1 MDDLLG
7 DFVAETRETL
17 EALSGEIVAWELAPD
32 DRSRLDAIF
41 RFVHTVKGSCGFL
54 DLPRLEKLSH
64 AAEDVLADCRGDR
77 RRPDAALV
85 SAVLGVIDRIAELTD
100 AIETGAIIPDADD
113 AILIA
118 ALQPQE
124 AAPADG
130 PAEAAAAA
138 SAEDDILAGALAA
151 IAEIGAIAI
160 PDQDEA
166 DEPDDAGS
174 EAASEPDIEIEPVA
188 AVPAPAQ
195 VTVSVAPKPASPA
208 AAAPAPR
215 AVART
220 IRLPVDLLDRMM
232 AGVSDM
238 VLARNE
244 LARRLRESGAESGTE
259 VAFERLSHCIA
270 EMRDSIT
277 RTRMARV
284 ENLFTALPR
293 MVRDISAELGKHV
306 QLEID
311 GGDVELDREMIE
323 MIRDPLT
330 HIVRNAIDHGIETPE
345 ARIAVNKPASGRLH
359 VSARQVGNQILI
371 EVIDDGKGIDA
382 DRLVAKAISV
392 GILSQERAS
401 TLSWDRKLELIF
413 EPGLST
419 AQAVTAISGRG
430 VGMDVVRA
438 NVERIGGLVDIESRP
453 GQGLRLTLRVPLT
466 LTIIPALTI
475 SCGGQHFAIPR
486 SAIDEIVRIG
496 GDAVRMGELGGARIV
511 FIRGTRLPVVSLG
524 GVLGLGEQGEPTNL
538 VVLKLSGGARYA
550 LAVEAVHDHEEL
562 VVKPAAPVV
571 MACGIYGGT
580 TLPDNSRPMLLLD
593 VAGVAEKAG
602 VGREEKAE
610 AVAEDGPEDLQ
621 EAGAV
626 PVLLFRDL
634 DGIERGIPLALV
646 ERIEDC
652 FSGSISNSAG
662 RARLNIDGRLVPLV
676 SCGAPIIE
684 SKVRVLRMRDGP
696 EELAYAIDSVIDIVP
711 VTIELQRSLIPGP
724 VAGVM
729 LVEERPIEFLDAF
742 WLFAQGL
749 GSNTRPDQRP
759 VCLLSDEDPWTRQV
773 LAPLVEGAGYAV
785 IFSEEESAAP
795 ADLVIMAEGTDHPA
809 ELGAGAV
816 LKLRQS
822 MEERGASADSLWRY
836 DRLGLANELAR
847 HWNKRSA

>member
-17 EALSGEIVAWELAPD
+17 EALAGEIVAWEAAPD

-54 DLPRLEKLSH
+54 DLPRLERLSH
-64 AAEDVLADCRGDR
+64 AAEDVLADVRADR
-77 RRPDAALV
+77 RKPDARLV
-85 SAVLGVIDRIAELTD
+85 SAVLAMIDRIAELTD
-100 AIETGAIIPDADD
+100 AIETGLIISDADD
-113 AILIA
+113 HLLIA
-118 ALQPQE
+118 ALQPGTE
-124 AAPADG
+124 TGTGAENLAELSASGEISAAG
-130 PAEAAAAA
+130 AAA
-138 SAEDDILAGALAA
+138 
-151 IAEIGAIAI
+151 
-160 PDQDEA
+160 
-166 DEPDDAGS
+166 
-174 EAASEPDIEIEPVA
+174 
-188 AVPAPAQ
+188 
-195 VTVSVAPKPASPA
+195 T
-208 AAAPAPR
+208 PR
-215 AVART
+215 AVSRS
-220 IRLPVDLLDRMM
+220 IRLPVELLDRMM

-244 LARRLRESGAESGTE
+244 LARRLRDTGTDSTTE
-259 VAFERLSHCIA
+259 VAFERLSSCIA

-293 MVRDISAELGKHV
+293 MVRDVSAELGKQV

-330 HIVRNAIDHGIETPE
+330 HIVRNAIDHGIEAPE
-345 ARIAVNKPASGRLH
+345 QRVLDGKPMAGRLH

-371 EVIDDGKGIDA
+371 EVIDDGRGIDA
-382 DRLVAKAISV
+382 DRLVQKAVAS
-392 GILSQERAS
+392 GILSQERAA

-419 AQAVTAISGRG
+419 AKEVTSISGRG
-430 VGMDVVRA
+430 VGMDVVRS
-438 NVERIGGLVDIESRP
+438 NVERIGGMVDIDSKV

-475 SCGGQHFAIPR
+475 SCGPQHFAIPR

-496 GDAVRMGELGGARIV
+496 GEAVRMDTLGGAEIV
-511 FIRGTRLPVVSLG
+511 FIRGVRLPVVSLG
-524 GVLGLGEQGEPTNL
+524 KVLDLAEAGKPANL

-571 MACGIYGGT
+571 MACGVYGGT

-602 VGREEKAE
+602 IRREVQAVEPVVDDDVE
-610 AVAEDGPEDLQ
+610 ARR

-652 FSGSISNSAG
+652 FASSISTTAG
-662 RARLNIDGRLVPLV
+662 QMRLNIDGRLVPLV
-676 SCGAPIIE
+676 SCGVPIDE
-684 SKVRVLRMRDGP
+684 AKLRVLRMRDGV
-696 EELAYAIDSVIDIVP
+696 EELAYAIDRVIDIVP
-711 VTIELQRSLIPGP
+711 VAIELQRSPVAGP

-729 LVEERPIEFLDAF
+729 LVEERPVEFIDAF
-742 WLFAQGL
+742 WLFAQGVGRGPEL
-749 GSNTRPDQRP
+749 AERP
-759 VCLLSDEDPWTRQV
+759 VCLLTDDDPWTRQV
-773 LAPLVEGAGYAV
+773 LAPLVESAGYRV
-785 IFSEEESAAP
+785 TFPDDESRVA
-795 ADLVIMAEGTDHPA
+795 ADLVIMADGSPSEAA
-809 ELGAGAV
+809 EAGAV
-816 LKLRQS
+816 LRLRPTA
-822 MEERGASADSLWRY
+822 EEHGASPDSLWRY
-836 DRLGLANELAR
+836 DRAGLTAELSR
-847 HWNKRSA
+847 HWNKRGA

>member
-64 AAEDVLADCRGDR
+64 AAEDVLADVRADR
-77 RRPDAALV
+77 RRPDPALV
-85 SAVLGVIDRIAELTD
+85 NAVLAMIDRIAELTD
-100 AIETGAIIPDADD
+100 AIVSGLIIPEDDD
-113 AILIA
+113 ALLIA
-118 ALQPQE
+118 ALQPG
-124 AAPADG
+124 ATPAPAGGEAGVPEADELADAL
-130 PAEAAAAA
+130 AE
-138 SAEDDILAGALAA
+138 ALAA
-151 IAEIGAIAI
+151 IA
-160 PDQDEA
+160 PDI
-166 DEPDDAGS
+166 
-174 EAASEPDIEIEPVA
+174 SEPVSAPVPAPAPPVA
-188 AVPAPAQ
+188 AVPAPAPVQ
-195 VTVSVAPKPASPA
+195 A
-208 AAAPAPR
+208 AQTPR
-215 AVART
+215 APSRT

-244 LARRLRESGAESGTE
+244 LARRLRDSGAESPTE
-259 VAFERLSHCIA
+259 VAFERLSLCIA
-270 EMRDSIT
+270 EMRDAIT

-293 MVRDISAELGKHV
+293 MVRDLSAELAKQVH
-306 QLEID
+306 LEID

-330 HIVRNAIDHGIETPE
+330 HIVRNAIDHGIEAPE
-345 ARIAVNKPASGRLH
+345 ARIAAGKPGTGRLH

-371 EVIDDGKGIDA
+371 EVIDDGRGVDA
-382 DRLVAKAISV
+382 DRLVQKAV
-392 GILSQERAS
+392 ANGIISQERAA
-401 TLSWDRKLELIF
+401 TMTWDRKLELIF

-438 NVERIGGLVDIESRP
+438 NVERIGGLVDIDSRP

-475 SCGGQHFAIPR
+475 SSGGQHFAIPR

-496 GDAVRMGELGGARIV
+496 GDAVKMGALGGAQIV

-524 GVLGLGEQGEPTNL
+524 AVIGLPDQGEPANL

-550 LAVEAVHDHEEL
+550 LAVEAVHDPEEL

-602 VGREEKAE
+602 VRREENKAGE
-610 AVAEDGPEDLQ
+610 AAVEDVEEVHEDGAL
-621 EAGAV
+621 

-634 DGIERGIPLALV
+634 DAIERGVPLALV

-652 FSGSISNSAG
+652 FASSISESAG
-662 RARLNIDGRLVPLV
+662 RMRLNIDGRLIPLV
-676 SCGAPIIE
+676 SCGTPVIDT
-684 SKVRVLRMRDGP
+684 KVRVLRMRDGG
-696 EELAYAIDSVIDIVP
+696 EELAYAIESVIDIVP
-711 VTIELQRSLIPGP
+711 VAIDLQRSTVPGP

-729 LVEERPIEFLDAF
+729 LVEDRPIEFLDAF

-749 GSNTRPDQRP
+749 GRKPEPAERP
-759 VCLLSDEDPWTRQV
+759 VCLLSDNDPWTRQV
-773 LAPLVEGAGYAV
+773 LAPLVESAGYRIVFA
-785 IFSEEESAAP
+785 EEEGGVA
-795 ADLVIMAEGTDHPA
+795 ADLVIVAD
-809 ELGAGAV
+809 GADEAPGDAAAV
-816 LKLRQS
+816 VRLRQS
-822 MEERGASADSLWRY
+822 ADERGASPDSLWRY
-836 DRLGLANELAR
+836 DRVGLANELQR

>member
-17 EALSGEIVAWELAPD
+17 EALTGEIVAWEAAPE

-64 AAEDVLADCRGDR
+64 AAEDVLADVRGDR
-77 RRPDAALV
+77 RKPDAKLV
-85 SAVLGVIDRIAELTD
+85 SAVLAIIDRIAEVTD
-100 AIETGAIIPDADD
+100 AIETDRTIPDDD
-113 AILIA
+113 DCLLIA
-118 ALQPQE
+118 ALQPGAE
-124 AAPADG
+124 VEPDLTAAIEESATPG
-130 PAEAAAAA
+130 AA
-138 SAEDDILAGALAA
+138 SA
-151 IAEIGAIAI
+151 
-160 PDQDEA
+160 
-166 DEPDDAGS
+166 
-174 EAASEPDIEIEPVA
+174 
-188 AVPAPAQ
+188 
-195 VTVSVAPKPASPA
+195 T
-208 AAAPAPR
+208 PR
-215 AVART
+215 TISRS

-244 LARRLRESGAESGTE
+244 LARRLRDSGSDSTTE
-259 VAFERLSHCIA
+259 VAFERLSLCIA
-270 EMRDSIT
+270 EMRDAIT

-293 MVRDISAELGKHV
+293 MVRDISTELGKQV

-330 HIVRNAIDHGIETPE
+330 HIVRNAIDHGIEPPE
-345 ARIAVNKPASGRLH
+345 QRVLAGKPMAGRLH

-382 DRLVAKAISV
+382 DRLVQKAISF
-392 GILSQERAS
+392 GILSQERAV
-401 TLSWDRKLELIF
+401 TLNWDRKLELIF

-419 AQAVTAISGRG
+419 AQQVTAISGRG

-438 NVERIGGLVDIESRP
+438 NVERIGGLVDIDSRP

-496 GDAVRMGELGGARIV
+496 GEAVKMSKLGGADIV
-511 FIRGTRLPVVSLG
+511 FIRGTRLPVVGLG
-524 GVLGLGEQGEPTNL
+524 NVLGLAEDIEPANL

-593 VAGVAEKAG
+593 VAGIAEKAG
-602 VGREEKAE
+602 VRQEEKNAAE
-610 AVAEDGPEDLQ
+610 AVADDDA
-621 EAGAV
+621 EAATDVGAV

-634 DGIERGIPLALV
+634 DRIERGVPLGLV

-652 FSGSISNSAG
+652 FASSISISGG
-662 RARLNIDGRLVPLV
+662 RMRLNIDGRLVPLV
-676 SCGAPIIE
+676 SCGAPIDDI
-684 SKVRVLRMRDGP
+684 KVRVLRMHDGID
-696 EELAYAIDSVIDIVP
+696 ELAYAIESVIDIVP
-711 VTIELQRSLIPGP
+711 VTIELQRSAVAGP

-729 LVEERPIEFLDAF
+729 LVEERPVEFIDAF

-749 GSNTRPDQRP
+749 GAETKAAERPL
-759 VCLLSDEDPWTRQV
+759 CLLSEDDPWTRQV
-773 LAPLVEGAGYAV
+773 LAPLVESAGYRIAFNGDETAIAPDV
-785 IFSEEESAAP
+785 IIMADGQSEVAGESAA
-795 ADLVIMAEGTDHPA
+795 V
-809 ELGAGAV
+809 V
-816 LKLRQS
+816 RLRPTV
-822 MEERGASADSLWRY
+822 EERGSSPDSLWRY
-836 DRLGLANELAR
+836 DREGLTAELRR
-847 HWNKRSA
+847 HWKKRSA

>member
-17 EALSGEIVAWELAPD
+17 EALAGEIVAWEAAPD

-64 AAEDVLADCRGDR
+64 AAEDVLADVRADR
-77 RRPDAALV
+77 RRPDAKLV
-85 SAVLGVIDRIAELTD
+85 NAVLAMLDRISELTD
-100 AIETGAIIPDADD
+100 AIETGHVVPDVDD
-113 AILIA
+113 HLLIA
-118 ALQPQE
+118 ALQPGAVE
-124 AAPADG
+124 PG
-130 PAEAAAAA
+130 PEVQLSAEMSAA
-138 SAEDDILAGALAA
+138 SASAT
-151 IAEIGAIAI
+151 
-160 PDQDEA
+160 PR
-166 DEPDDAGS
+166 
-174 EAASEPDIEIEPVA
+174 V
-188 AVPAPAQ
+188 
-195 VTVSVAPKPASPA
+195 VS
-208 AAAPAPR
+208 
-215 AVART
+215 RT

-244 LARRLRESGAESGTE
+244 LARRLRDGGAESTTE
-259 VAFERLSHCIA
+259 VAFERLSLCIA
-270 EMRDSIT
+270 EMRDAIT

-284 ENLFTALPR
+284 EHLFTALPR
-293 MVRDISAELGKHV
+293 MVRDVSAELGKQV

-330 HIVRNAIDHGIETPE
+330 HIVRNAIDHGIEPPE
-345 ARIAVNKPASGRLH
+345 ARILAGKPMAGRLH

-371 EVIDDGKGIDA
+371 EIIDDGRGIDA
-382 DRLVAKAISV
+382 DRLVQKAIANGV
-392 GILSQERAS
+392 LSPERAALL
-401 TLSWDRKLELIF
+401 TWDRKLELIF

-419 AQAVTAISGRG
+419 AQEVTAISGRG

-438 NVERIGGLVDIESRP
+438 NVERIGGLVDIDSRP
-453 GQGLRLTLRVPLT
+453 GHGLRLTLRVPLT

-475 SCGGQHFAIPR
+475 SSGGQQFAIPR

-496 GDAVRMGELGGARIV
+496 GDAVKMGELGGADIV

-524 GVLGLGEQGEPTNL
+524 KVIGLAEKSQPANL

-602 VGREEKAE
+602 VRREEKGAAD
-610 AVAEDGPEDLQ
+610 AVAEDVEDVTEDQ
-621 EAGAV
+621 GAI

-652 FSGSISNSAG
+652 FSASISKTAG
-662 RARLNIDGRLVPLV
+662 RTRLNIDGRLVPLV
-676 SCGAPIIE
+676 SCGAPISE
-684 SKVRVLRMRDGP
+684 MKVRVLRMHDGN

-711 VTIELQRSLIPGP
+711 MKIDLQRSSVPGP

-729 LVEERPIEFLDAF
+729 LIDERPVEFLDAF

-749 GSNTRPDQRP
+749 GVDAAPVERP
-759 VCLLSDEDPWTRQV
+759 VCLLADDDPWTRQV
-773 LAPLVEGAGYAV
+773 LAPLVESAGYSVVFAQDGR
-785 IFSEEESAAP
+785 AAT
-795 ADLVIMAEGTDHPA
+795 ADLVIVPD
-809 ELGAGAV
+809 GAPVQQGESAV
-816 LKLRQS
+816 VVRLRPTA
-822 MEERGASADSLWRY
+822 EERGASADSFWRY
-836 DRLGLANELAR
+836 DRAGLTAELRR
-847 HWNKRSA
+847 HWSKRVA

>member
-17 EALSGEIVAWELAPD
+17 EALTGEIVAWEAAPD
-32 DRSRLDAIF
+32 DRARLDSIF

-54 DLPRLEKLSH
+54 DLPRLERLSH
-64 AAEDVLADCRGDR
+64 AAEDVLADVRGDR
-77 RRPDAALV
+77 RKPDAQLV
-85 SAVLGVIDRIAELTD
+85 SAVLAVIDRIVELAD
-100 AIETGAIIPDADD
+100 AIESGTAIADSD
-113 AILIA
+113 EHLIA
-118 ALQPQE
+118 ALQPG
-124 AAPADG
+124 A
-130 PAEAAAAA
+130 AEAAATGAPQPAA
-138 SAEDDILAGALAA
+138 
-151 IAEIGAIAI
+151 
-160 PDQDEA
+160 
-166 DEPDDAGS
+166 
-174 EAASEPDIEIEPVA
+174 EPVQ
-188 AVPAPAQ
+188 PAEQ
-195 VTVSVAPKPASPA
+195 QGGGSASSA
-208 AAAPAPR
+208 R
-215 AVART
+215 AVSRT

-244 LARRLRESGAESGTE
+244 LARRLRDSGAESATD
-259 VAFERLSHCIA
+259 VAFERLSICVA
-270 EMRDSIT
+270 EMRDAIT

-293 MVRDISAELGKHV
+293 MVRDISAELGKLV

-330 HIVRNAIDHGIETPE
+330 HIVRNAIDHGIEPPE
-345 ARIAVNKPASGRLH
+345 ARILAGKPKTGRLH

-371 EVIDDGKGIDA
+371 EVIDDGRGIDA
-382 DRLVAKAISV
+382 DRIVQKALAV
-392 GILSQERAS
+392 GLINQDRAAS
-401 TLSWDRKLELIF
+401 LSWERKLELIF

-419 AQAVTAISGRG
+419 AQQVTAISGRG

-438 NVERIGGLVDIESRP
+438 NVERIGGLVDIDSRP

-475 SCGGQHFAIPR
+475 SGGGQHFAIPR

-496 GDAVRMGELGGARIV
+496 GETVKMGTLGGADIV

-524 GVLGLGEQGEPTNL
+524 DVIGLEARGNQTNL

-602 VGREEKAE
+602 VGRDDKNADAAPEEAE
-610 AVAEDGPEDLQ
+610 EVVQDDS
-621 EAGAV
+621 AV

-652 FSGSISNSAG
+652 FASAISRTAG
-662 RARLNIDGRLVPLV
+662 RIRLNIDGRLVPLI
-676 SCGAPIIE
+676 SCGAPIPDM
-684 SKVRVLRMRDGP
+684 KARVLRMRDGD
-696 EELAYAIDSVIDIVP
+696 EEIAYAIETVIDIVP
-711 VTIELQRSLIPGP
+711 IPIVLQRSTEPGP

-729 LVEERPIEFLDAF
+729 LIEERPIEFLDPF
-742 WLFAQGL
+742 WLFAQGSGASPAAL
-749 GSNTRPDQRP
+749 DRPI
-759 VCLLSDEDPWTRQV
+759 CLLSDGDPWTRQV
-773 LAPLVEGAGYAV
+773 LAPLVESAGYQVVYDTEA
-785 IFSEEESAAP
+785 SQTT
-795 ADLVIMAEGTDHPA
+795 ADLVILSDASPVRSIEGSR
-809 ELGAGAV
+809 V
-816 LKLRQS
+816 VRLRATA
-822 MEERGASADSLWRY
+822 EERGASPESLWRY
-836 DRLGLANELAR
+836 DRAGLTAELR
-847 HWNKRSA
+847 KHWNERSA

>member
-17 EALSGEIVAWELAPD
+17 EALTGEIVAWEAAPD
-32 DRSRLDAIF
+32 DRARLDSIF

-54 DLPRLEKLSH
+54 DLPRLERLSH
-64 AAEDVLADCRGDR
+64 AAEDVLADVRGDR
-77 RRPDAALV
+77 RKPDAQLV
-85 SAVLGVIDRIAELTD
+85 SAVLAVIDRIAELAD
-100 AIETGAIIPDADD
+100 AIESGTAIADSD
-113 AILIA
+113 EHLIA
-118 ALQPQE
+118 ALQPG
-124 AAPADG
+124 A
-130 PAEAAAAA
+130 AEAAATGAPQPAA
-138 SAEDDILAGALAA
+138 
-151 IAEIGAIAI
+151 
-160 PDQDEA
+160 
-166 DEPDDAGS
+166 
-174 EAASEPDIEIEPVA
+174 EPVQ
-188 AVPAPAQ
+188 PAEQ
-195 VTVSVAPKPASPA
+195 QGGGPASSV
-208 AAAPAPR
+208 R
-215 AVART
+215 AVSRT

-244 LARRLRESGAESGTE
+244 LARRLRDSGAESATD
-259 VAFERLSHCIA
+259 VAFERLSICVA
-270 EMRDSIT
+270 EMRDAIT

-293 MVRDISAELGKHV
+293 MVRDISAELGKLV

-330 HIVRNAIDHGIETPE
+330 HIVRNAIDHGIEPPE
-345 ARIAVNKPASGRLH
+345 ARILAGKPKTGRLH

-371 EVIDDGKGIDA
+371 EVIDDGRGIDA
-382 DRLVAKAISV
+382 DRIVQKALAV
-392 GILSQERAS
+392 GLINQDRAAS
-401 TLSWDRKLELIF
+401 LSWERKLELIF

-419 AQAVTAISGRG
+419 AQQVTAISGRG

-438 NVERIGGLVDIESRP
+438 NVERIGGLVDIDSRP

-475 SCGGQHFAIPR
+475 SGGGQHFAIPR

-496 GDAVRMGELGGARIV
+496 GETVKMGTLGGADIV

-524 GVLGLGEQGEPTNL
+524 DVIGLEARGNQTNL

-602 VGREEKAE
+602 VGRDDKNADAAPEEAE
-610 AVAEDGPEDLQ
+610 EIVQDDS
-621 EAGAV
+621 AV

-652 FSGSISNSAG
+652 FASAISRTAG
-662 RARLNIDGRLVPLV
+662 RIRLNIDGRLVPLI
-676 SCGAPIIE
+676 SCGAPIPDM
-684 SKVRVLRMRDGP
+684 KARVLRMRDGD
-696 EELAYAIDSVIDIVP
+696 EEIAYAIETVIDIVP
-711 VTIELQRSLIPGP
+711 IPIVLQRSTEPGP

-729 LVEERPIEFLDAF
+729 LIEERPIEFLDPF
-742 WLFAQGL
+742 WLFAQGSGASPAAL
-749 GSNTRPDQRP
+749 DRPI
-759 VCLLSDEDPWTRQV
+759 CLLSDGDPWTRQV
-773 LAPLVEGAGYAV
+773 LAPLVESAGYQVVYDTEA
-785 IFSEEESAAP
+785 SQTT
-795 ADLVIMAEGTDHPA
+795 ADLVILSDASPVRSIEGSR
-809 ELGAGAV
+809 V
-816 LKLRQS
+816 VRLRATA
-822 MEERGASADSLWRY
+822 EERGASPESLWRY
-836 DRLGLANELAR
+836 DRAGLTAELR
-847 HWNKRSA
+847 KHWNERSA

>member
-17 EALSGEIVAWELAPD
+17 EALTGEIVAWEAAPE

-64 AAEDVLADCRGDR
+64 AAEDVLADVRADR
-77 RRPDAALV
+77 RKPDAKLV
-85 SAVLGVIDRIAELTD
+85 SAVLAMIDRIAAVTD
-100 AIETGAIIPDADD
+100 AIETERTIPDDD
-113 AILIA
+113 DHLLIA
-118 ALQPQE
+118 ALQPGADPDPDLTAATE
-124 AAPADG
+124 APATPG
-130 PAEAAAAA
+130 AA
-138 SAEDDILAGALAA
+138 S
-151 IAEIGAIAI
+151 
-160 PDQDEA
+160 
-166 DEPDDAGS
+166 
-174 EAASEPDIEIEPVA
+174 
-188 AVPAPAQ
+188 
-195 VTVSVAPKPASPA
+195 TT
-208 AAAPAPR
+208 PR
-215 AVART
+215 TISRS

-244 LARRLRESGAESGTE
+244 LARRLRDSGSDSTTE
-259 VAFERLSHCIA
+259 VAFERLSLCIA
-270 EMRDSIT
+270 EMRDAIT

-293 MVRDISAELGKHV
+293 MVRDVSAELGKQV

-330 HIVRNAIDHGIETPE
+330 HIVRNAIDHGIEPPE
-345 ARIAVNKPASGRLH
+345 QRVLAGKPLAGRLH

-382 DRLVAKAISV
+382 DRLVQKAISF
-392 GILSQERAS
+392 GILSQERAA

-419 AQAVTAISGRG
+419 AQHVTAISGRG

-438 NVERIGGLVDIESRP
+438 NVERIGGLVDIDSRP

-496 GDAVRMGELGGARIV
+496 GEAVKMSKLGGADIV
-511 FIRGTRLPVVSLG
+511 FIRGTRLPVVGLG
-524 GVLGLGEQGEPTNL
+524 NVLGLAEGIEPANL
-538 VVLKLSGGARYA
+538 VVVKLSGGARYA

-602 VGREEKAE
+602 VRQEEKNAAE
-610 AVAEDGPEDLQ
+610 AVAEDDAEAATD
-621 EAGAV
+621 AGAV

-634 DGIERGIPLALV
+634 DQIERGVPLGLV

-652 FSGSISNSAG
+652 FASSISTSGG
-662 RARLNIDGRLVPLV
+662 RMRLNIDGRLVPLV
-676 SCGAPIIE
+676 SCGAPIDDI
-684 SKVRVLRMRDGP
+684 KVRVLRMHDGID
-696 EELAYAIDSVIDIVP
+696 EVAYAIDSVIDIVP
-711 VTIELQRSLIPGP
+711 VTIELQRSAVTGP

-729 LVEERPIEFLDAF
+729 LVEERPVEFIDAF

-749 GSNTRPDQRP
+749 GAETKAAERPL
-759 VCLLSDEDPWTRQV
+759 CLLSDDDPWTRQV
-773 LAPLVEGAGYAV
+773 LAPLVESAGYRIAFTGDETGIAPDV
-785 IFSEEESAAP
+785 I
-795 ADLVIMAEGTDHPA
+795 IMADGQSDFVGEA
-809 ELGAGAV
+809 AAV
-816 LKLRQS
+816 VRLRPTV
-822 MEERGASADSLWRY
+822 EEQGSSPDSLWRY
-836 DRLGLANELAR
+836 DRVGLTAELRR

>member
-64 AAEDVLADCRGDR
+64 AAEDVLADVRADR
-77 RRPDAALV
+77 RRPDSTLV
-85 SAVLGVIDRIAELTD
+85 SAVLAVIDRIAELTD
-100 AIETGAIIPDADD
+100 AIESGQVIFEADD
-113 AILIA
+113 SRLIA
-118 ALQPQE
+118 ALQPGAVPTPVTVE
-124 AAPADG
+124 LVAAEPDSDDAAL
-130 PAEAAAAA
+130 AE
-138 SAEDDILAGALAA
+138 ALAA
-151 IAEIGAIAI
+151 IQIG
-160 PDQDEA
+160 DDA
-166 DEPDDAGS
+166 DEDGEGPVVS
-174 EAASEPDIEIEPVA
+174 EAPAASSGPVA
-188 AVPAPAQ
+188 TTAPS
-195 VTVSVAPKPASPA
+195 T
-208 AAAPAPR
+208 PR
-215 AVART
+215 AVSRT

-244 LARRLRESGAESGTE
+244 LARRLRESGTESNTE

-270 EMRDSIT
+270 EMRDAIT

-284 ENLFTALPR
+284 EHLFTALPR
-293 MVRDISAELGKHV
+293 MVRDISAELGKTV

-330 HIVRNAIDHGIETPE
+330 HIVRNAIDHGIEAPE
-345 ARIAVNKPASGRLH
+345 ARILAGKPMAGRLH

-371 EVIDDGKGIDA
+371 EVIDDGRGIDA
-382 DRLVAKAISV
+382 DRLVQKAVAV
-392 GILSQERAS
+392 GILSQERAA
-401 TLSWDRKLELIF
+401 TLNCDRKLELIF

-419 AQAVTAISGRG
+419 AQQVTAISGRG

-438 NVERIGGLVDIESRP
+438 NVERIGGLVDIDSKP
-453 GQGLRLTLRVPLT
+453 GHGLRLTLRVPLT

-475 SCGGQHFAIPR
+475 SAGGQHFAIPR

-496 GDAVRMGELGGARIV
+496 GDAVRMGELGGADIV
-511 FIRGTRLPVVSLG
+511 FIRGARIPVVSLG
-524 GVLGLGEQGEPTNL
+524 GVLGLEKADQTNL

-602 VGREEKAE
+602 VRRDEKGAAE
-610 AVAEDGPEDLQ
+610 PVAEDNEEEQLDK
-621 EAGAV
+621 GAV

-634 DGIERGIPLALV
+634 DGIERGVPLALV

-652 FSGSISNSAG
+652 FSASVSHSAG
-662 RARLNIDGRLVPLV
+662 RMRLNIDGRLVPLV
-676 SCGAPIIE
+676 SCGAPIVDA
-684 SKVRVLRMRDGP
+684 KVRVLRMRDGG

-711 VTIELQRSLIPGP
+711 VTIELQRTSVPGP

-729 LVEERPIEFLDAF
+729 LVEERPVEFIDAF

-749 GSNTRPDQRP
+749 GTEPEPEKRP
-759 VCLLSDEDPWTRQV
+759 VCLLSDDDPWTRQV
-773 LAPLVEGAGYAV
+773 LAPLVESAGYQ
-785 IFSEEESAAP
+785 IIYSPEEGPA
-795 ADLVIMAEGTDHPA
+795 ADLVIMADSSTAAAPGEA
-809 ELGAGAV
+809 AAV
-816 LKLRQS
+816 LRLRQNA
-822 MEERGASADSLWRY
+822 EERGASPNSLWRY
-836 DRLGLANELAR
+836 DRIGLTAELRR

>member
-7 DFVAETRETL
+7 DFIAETRETL
-17 EALSGEIVAWELAPD
+17 EALAGEIVAWEAAPD

-64 AAEDVLADCRGDR
+64 AAEDVLADVRADR
-77 RRPDAALV
+77 RKPDSKLV
-85 SAVLGVIDRIAELTD
+85 SAVLAMIDRIAEVTD
-100 AIETGAIIPDADD
+100 AIETGHALSDADD
-113 AILIA
+113 HLLIA
-118 ALQPQE
+118 ALQPGVAHPE
-124 AAPADG
+124 PDAAPQADMS
-130 PAEAAAAA
+130 AAAA
-138 SAEDDILAGALAA
+138 SGT
-151 IAEIGAIAI
+151 
-160 PDQDEA
+160 PR
-166 DEPDDAGS
+166 
-174 EAASEPDIEIEPVA
+174 
-188 AVPAPAQ
+188 
-195 VTVSVAPKPASPA
+195 TVS
-208 AAAPAPR
+208 
-215 AVART
+215 RT

-244 LARRLRESGAESGTE
+244 LARRLRDGGAESTTE
-259 VAFERLSHCIA
+259 VAFERLSSCIA
-270 EMRDSIT
+270 EMRDAIT

-293 MVRDISAELGKHV
+293 MVRDVSAELSKQV

-330 HIVRNAIDHGIETPE
+330 HIVRNAIDHGIEPPE
-345 ARIAVNKPASGRLH
+345 QRVLAGKPMAGRLH

-371 EVIDDGKGIDA
+371 EVIDDGRGIDA
-382 DRLVAKAISV
+382 DRLVQKAIANGV
-392 GILSQERAS
+392 MSQERAA
-401 TLSWDRKLELIF
+401 TLTWDRKLELIF

-438 NVERIGGLVDIESRP
+438 NVERIGGLVDIDSKP
-453 GQGLRLTLRVPLT
+453 GQGLRLTMRVPLT

-475 SCGGQHFAIPR
+475 SSGGQHFAIPR
-486 SAIDEIVRIG
+486 SAIDEIVRTG
-496 GDAVRMGELGGARIV
+496 GDAVQMGKLGGADIV
-511 FIRGTRLPVVSLG
+511 FIRGTRLPVVSLSKVI
-524 GVLGLGEQGEPTNL
+524 GVAGQGEPANL

-562 VVKPAAPVV
+562 VVKPAAPIV

-593 VAGVAEKAG
+593 VSGIAEKAG
-602 VGREEKAE
+602 VRRDVKAPE
-610 AVAEDGPEDLQ
+610 AVVEDVEETQQED
-621 EAGAV
+621 GAV

-634 DGIERGIPLALV
+634 DGIERGVPLALV

-652 FSGSISNSAG
+652 FTASVSTTAG
-662 RARLNIDGRLVPLV
+662 RMRLNIDGRLVPLV
-676 SCGAPIIE
+676 SCGAPIEDI
-684 SKVRVLRMRDGP
+684 KLRVLRMHDGN

-711 VTIELQRSLIPGP
+711 VTIELQRSAVPGP

-729 LVEERPIEFLDAF
+729 LVEERPIEFIDAF

-749 GSNTRPDQRP
+749 GAEPKRTGGP
-759 VCLLSDEDPWTRQV
+759 VCLLADDDPWTRQV
-773 LAPLVEGAGYAV
+773 LAPLVESAGYQVVYDDDERA
-785 IFSEEESAAP
+785 IT
-795 ADLVIMAEGTDHPA
+795 ADLVIVPDGAAVEPVS
-809 ELGAGAV
+809 LGV
-816 LKLRQS
+816 VVRLRPTA
-822 MEERGASADSLWRY
+822 EERGASPDSLWRY
-836 DRLGLANELAR
+836 DREGLTAELRR
-847 HWNKRSA
+847 HWYGGRA

>member
-17 EALSGEIVAWELAPD
+17 EALTGEIVAWEAAPD
-32 DRSRLDAIF
+32 DRARLDSIF

-54 DLPRLEKLSH
+54 DLPRLERLSH
-64 AAEDVLADCRGDR
+64 AAEDVLADVRGDR
-77 RRPDAALV
+77 RKPDAQLV
-85 SAVLGVIDRIAELTD
+85 SAVLAVIDRIVELAD
-100 AIETGAIIPDADD
+100 AIESGTAIADSD
-113 AILIA
+113 EHLIA
-118 ALQPQE
+118 ALQPG
-124 AAPADG
+124 A
-130 PAEAAAAA
+130 AEAAATGAPQPAA
-138 SAEDDILAGALAA
+138 
-151 IAEIGAIAI
+151 
-160 PDQDEA
+160 
-166 DEPDDAGS
+166 
-174 EAASEPDIEIEPVA
+174 EPVQ
-188 AVPAPAQ
+188 PAEQ
-195 VTVSVAPKPASPA
+195 QGGGSASSA
-208 AAAPAPR
+208 R
-215 AVART
+215 AVSRT

-244 LARRLRESGAESGTE
+244 LARRLRDSGAESATD
-259 VAFERLSHCIA
+259 VAFERLSICVA
-270 EMRDSIT
+270 EMRDAIT

-293 MVRDISAELGKHV
+293 MVRDISAELGKLV

-330 HIVRNAIDHGIETPE
+330 HIVRNAIDHGIEPPE
-345 ARIAVNKPASGRLH
+345 ARILAGKPKTGRLH

-371 EVIDDGKGIDA
+371 EVIDDGRGIDA
-382 DRLVAKAISV
+382 DRIVQKALAV
-392 GILSQERAS
+392 GLINQDRAAS
-401 TLSWDRKLELIF
+401 LSWERKLELIF

-419 AQAVTAISGRG
+419 AQQVTAISGRG

-438 NVERIGGLVDIESRP
+438 NVERIGGLVDIDSRP

-475 SCGGQHFAIPR
+475 SGGGQHFAIPR

-496 GDAVRMGELGGARIV
+496 GETVKMGTLGGADIV

-524 GVLGLGEQGEPTNL
+524 DVIGLEARGNQTNL

-602 VGREEKAE
+602 VGRDDKNADAAPEEAE
-610 AVAEDGPEDLQ
+610 EIVQDDS
-621 EAGAV
+621 AV

-652 FSGSISNSAG
+652 FASAISRTAG
-662 RARLNIDGRLVPLV
+662 RIRLNIDGRLVPLI
-676 SCGAPIIE
+676 SCGAPIPDM
-684 SKVRVLRMRDGP
+684 KARVLRMRDGD
-696 EELAYAIDSVIDIVP
+696 EEIAYAIETVIDIVP
-711 VTIELQRSLIPGP
+711 IPIVLQRSTEPGP

-729 LVEERPIEFLDAF
+729 LIEERPIEFLDPF
-742 WLFAQGL
+742 WLFAQGSGASPAAL
-749 GSNTRPDQRP
+749 DRPI
-759 VCLLSDEDPWTRQV
+759 CLLSDGDPWTRQV
-773 LAPLVEGAGYAV
+773 LAPLVESAGYQVVYDTEA
-785 IFSEEESAAP
+785 SQTT
-795 ADLVIMAEGTDHPA
+795 ADLVILSDASPVRSIEGSR
-809 ELGAGAV
+809 V
-816 LKLRQS
+816 VRLRATA
-822 MEERGASADSLWRY
+822 EERGASPESLWRY
-836 DRLGLANELAR
+836 DRAGLTAELR
-847 HWNKRSA
+847 KHWNERSA